1 MLSMNVEFC
10 ERLVA
15 TLAHSM
21 WQGLF
26 VGITFTVATTLLRS
40 RGPEVRHTIGVICLA
55 MLVACVPLTFVW
67 TAPQQSHKVERFIP
81 PSSESRAVASLPQE
95 DRRFQ
100 RDAEPAHVGS
110 VTGAASNKTVGTW
123 HIRWQQWAPW
133 LSAFYLSGVVIG
145 LTRIGAAVWACHVL
159 RRAAVPMTDPEW
171 LRCVD
176 VVRTRIGLRVAP
188 AVFWCQTSL
197 VPTLVGIARPV
208 ILLPVC
214 LTTGVTVEQMEQIL
228 CHEMMHVRRRDSL
241 VNLLVSVS
249 EVLLFFHPV
258 VWIIS
263 RRIRLERELCCDVV
277 SASSR
282 DERWRYAQ
290 LLVQLAER
298 VHRPSMTATQLAI
311 LSDPSQLRVRIET
324 LLRRPRTPSG
334 IVELRSFALL
344 AIVVMGLMSVAGRS
358 VPAAPPARP
367 APARNAPISG
377 PPWLIKQQEL
387 ERKELEEQQE
397 QIELSK
403 DWPLK
408 FPPNVKDNELAGVI
422 LDGDGRPIAGALVD
436 FFPAFTGHET
446 LTDDQ
451 GMFRY
456 PFKDSKRNETVEVRF
471 SKEGF
476 SPIYRRKQP
485 LGVEDFRVVLNKK
498 TYLEGQVVDDK
509 GKPVPKARVFA
520 NHQYQW
526 GSGFNRETATL
537 TDENGRYRLYL
548 FPETYTVAVV
558 SDNQGV
564 ERITDVEVLKNE
576 RQTLDLELHSGIH
589 FKARVLD
596 ATTKEPV
603 AGVVL
608 YHRTEAWMNGRSNAD
623 GDLEILHCLPGDEDL
638 QIGFGDA
645 RLTRGFIAYDIKP
658 LGAWWS
664 PEAKKEW
671 HRKKTTEVALMFE
684 MSADMAPITLYV
696 EGGVSISGKVIDP
709 DGNPVAKA
717 TVADART
724 GTGNSLSGDTRYSV
738 ETKDDGTYQ
747 IYLPPSGDGEYNL
760 MAHDGSYLKWRKF
773 AAGVTEP
780 MRTKPGQQI
789 KNLDIQLHRGATVRG
804 KVTAEEG
811 QKLGG
816 LEVRAH
822 AFDKRGNRYY
832 DPIVKT
838 DDNGEFEIQFIRPG
852 KHYIQVEPMW
862 LNVEEGPAESYK
874 FIEVKEGETKD
885 GIKLE
890 YVGDAR

>member
-21 WQGLF
+21 WQGLL
-26 VGITFTVATTLLRS
+26 VGIAFTLATTLLRS

-55 MLVACVPLTFVW
+55 IFVACVPLTFLW
-67 TAPQQSHKVERFIP
+67 AAPKQTHKFERLIR
-81 PSSESRAVASLPQE
+81 PSAESRTVAHLPQVNQ
-95 DRRFQ
+95 RVP
-100 RDAEPAHVGS
+100 RDAASAHEES
-110 VTGAASNKTVGTW
+110 AIDATSNKVIGTW
-123 HIRWQQWAPW
+123 HIHWQQWAPW
-133 LSAFYLSGVVIG
+133 LSAFYLFGVVIG
-145 LTRIGAAVWACHVL
+145 LTRLGGAVWACHVL

-197 VPTLVGIARPV
+197 VPTLAGIARPV
-208 ILLPVC
+208 ILLPVSFM
-214 LTTGVTVEQMEQIL
+214 TGATVEQMEQIL
-228 CHEMMHVRRRDSL
+228 CHEMMHVRRRDLL
-241 VNLLVSVS
+241 VNLLLSVT

-277 SASSR
+277 SASSKE
-282 DERWRYAQ
+282 ERWRYAQ
-290 LLVQLAER
+290 LLVQLAAR
-298 VHRPSMTATQLAI
+298 VHRPSMAATQLAI

-334 IVELRSFALL
+334 IVELRSFVLL
-344 AIVVMGLMSVAGRS
+344 AIFVLGLISFAGGS
-358 VPAAPPARP
+358 VPAAPPARTV
-367 APARNAPISG
+367 PARNAHVSS
-377 PPWLIKQQEL
+377 PPWLVKQQEL
-387 ERKELEEQQE
+387 EMKELEEQEE

-408 FPPNVKDNELAGVI
+408 FPSNVKDNELAGVI

-446 LTDDQ
+446 KTDEQ
-451 GMFRY
+451 GMFRFH
-456 PFKDSKRNETVEVRF
+456 FKDSGRNETVEVRF

-485 LGVEDFRVVLNKK
+485 LGVEGFRVVLDSK
-498 TYLEGQVVDDK
+498 TYLEGQVVDEK
-509 GKPVPKARVFA
+509 GSPVPKARVFA
-520 NHQYQW
+520 NHQYHL
-526 GSGFNRETATL
+526 GSGFNRETATV

-558 SDNQGV
+558 SDNQSV

-576 RQTLDLELHSGIH
+576 GQTLDLELHSGIH
-589 FKARVLD
+589 FKAKVLD
-596 ATTKEPV
+596 AATEEPV

-623 GDLEILHCLPGDEDL
+623 GDLEIAHCLPGDEDL

-645 RLTRGFIAYDIKP
+645 RLTHGFIVYDTKP

-664 PEAKKEW
+664 PEARKEW
-671 HRKKTTEVALMFE
+671 HRRKTTEVALMFE
-684 MSADMAPITLYV
+684 MSIDMAPVTLYV
-696 EGGVSISGKVIDP
+696 EAGVSISGKVIDP

-747 IYLPPSGDGEYNL
+747 ISLPPSGNEEYNL
-760 MAHDGSYLKWRKF
+760 IAHDGSYLKWRKF

-789 KNLDIQLHRGATVRG
+789 KNQDIQLHRGATVRG
-804 KVTAEEG
+804 RVIAEEG
-811 QKLGG
+811 QKLGR

-822 AFDKRGNRYY
+822 AYDKRGNRYY
-832 DPIVKT
+832 DPAAKT
-838 DDNGEFEIQFIRPG
+838 DDNGQFEIRFVRPG
-852 KHYIQVEPMW
+852 KHYIQVEPLW
-862 LNVEEGPAESYK
+862 LNPEEGPAASYQ

-885 GIKLE
+885 GIELE